1 MRNYVEL
8 ETVVFG
14 QHFYPTYPNMS
25 MFDRDRVSTSFPSI
39 KVPPTSDAYYINP
52 CGYHT
57 GWTDLRKGS
66 WDQKNMT
73 DMCGGLEGGPFF
85 VFDQAN
91 YTRQYA
97 GQFFAISSYS
107 NFMVHN
113 TQVTQ
118 NEYYNELWF
127 GLMGNEFLNNYKIK
141 KFYAMIKKLSDPIFL
156 TLAGTVINILSV

>member
-1 MRNYVEL
+1 MFYYKIATLASLRSSIIKGVEAHVYMRNYVEL

-25 MFDRDRVSTSFPSI
+25 MFDRDRISTSFPSI
-39 KVPPTSDAYYINP
+39 KVPETSDAYYINP

-127 GLMGNEFLNNYKIK
+127 GLMGNEFL
-141 KFYAMIKKLSDPIFL
+141 DH
-156 TLAGTVINILSV
+156 